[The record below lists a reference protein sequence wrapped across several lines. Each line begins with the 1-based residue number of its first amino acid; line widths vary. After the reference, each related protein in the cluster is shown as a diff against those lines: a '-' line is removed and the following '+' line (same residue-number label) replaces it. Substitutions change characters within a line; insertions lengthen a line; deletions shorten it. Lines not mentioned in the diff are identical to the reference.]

1 MRIFFTPIIL
11 SLLLSSCI
19 TVKVYKMDKDSIE
32 EPKEPI
38 QKKSAL
44 LSSEMI
50 VPLMSGDSEI
60 FFFGEEPRIVD
71 FDGKENDPHFNKNV
85 FIFESKDSLNLQ
97 NWVTKHGDSLSAGVF
112 FIKQNKGTIKVK
124 RASEEFGPIV
134 ILDGKEMDSDFDLEK
149 LNVDD
154 VECIEVLKGQK
165 ASQKVGDKGKNGVI
179 IVKMK
184 N

>member
-1 MRIFFTPIIL
+1 ML

-19 TVKVYKMDKDSIE
+19 TVKVYKMDQDSSE

-50 VPLMSGDSEI
+50 APLMNGDTEI
-60 FFFGEEPRIVD
+60 YFFGEEPKIVD

-85 FIFESKDSLNLQ
+85 FIFKSKDSLDYPH
-97 NWVTKHGDSLSAGVF
+97 WITKQGDSLPRKVI
-112 FIKQNKGTIKVK
+112 FIKQNKGKIKVE
-124 RASEEFGPIV
+124 RIFDELGPIV
-134 ILDGKEMDSDFDLEK
+134 IIDGEEMKPDFDIEK
-149 LNVDD
+149 LNFDD
-154 VECIEVLKGQK
+154 IERMEVFKGQK
-165 ASQKVGDKGKNGVI
+165 ALQKAGDNGKNGAI
-179 IVKMK
+179 IIKMK